1 MPYRVFS
8 PTKLRFS
15 RQDTSICFSTSLIGF
30 QVSLQSVKN
39 LPKNNKHASCGKKNR
54 LWSNWRMQTFQALC
68 IRVWCHWT
76 QSYTCICFLGI
87 IACNCLEIGFYHKG
101 ICSRNCPFKQSFF
114 FKATIIPTMLEGIR
128 KPITSIEFL
137 DWKSIHNINL
147 YPLSWGQG
155 KTQRFSHPLPSWW
168 EIDLW
173 KKYSSEFYL
182 RSLKKWWGVRRRRKK
197 ILCSVAATVS
207 FLILGDP
214 SGHLRDFIILT

>member
-30 QVSLQSVKN
+30 QVMPQLSLQSVKICPRTTSM
-39 LPKNNKHASCGKKNR
+39 LPVVKRIGCEATGGCRHFKHCVSGCG
-54 LWSNWRMQTFQALC
+54 A
-68 IRVWCHWT
+68 IWT

-173 KKYSSEFYL
+173 KNILVSFT
-182 RSLKKWWGVRRRRKK
+182 WGVWKN
-197 ILCSVAATVS
+197 
-207 FLILGDP
+207 GE
-214 SGHLRDFIILT
+214 G